1 MTNDY
6 ILELGNGA
14 QIVREV
20 PVALHKDRYDY
31 NCGGFALGTFN
42 WYLPYKKYD
51 ETTEDALY
59 DIREDD
65 SLDEDG
71 LCDALADYYIEYM
84 EWDLG
89 LREINNI
96 DDIKEGEHLVA
107 FRAANYDFHYI
118 RQLSDGTWA
127 QKMGGSEITQWT
139 DEEVFA
145 PRWDCWHTYG
155 GRVRLLAVPNQI
167 NFCEQSGLDDGDDD
181 DDEVY
186 DF

>member
-14 QIVREV
+14 QIVHEV
-20 PVALHKDRYDY
+20 PVALHKDCYDY

-51 ETTEDALY
+51 ENIE

-65 SLDEDG
+65 SLDDDG

-84 EWDLG
+84 ERDLG
-89 LREINNI
+89 LYEVDNI

-107 FRAANYDFHYI
+107 FRAAEYDFHYI

-127 QKMGGSEITQWT
+127 QKLGGSEITQWSI
-139 DEEVFA
+139 DEVFA
-145 PRWDCWHTYG
+145 PCWECWHTYG

-167 NFCEQSGLDDGDDD
+167 KGWERRGFD
-181 DDEVY
+181 DDEEDEY
-186 DF
+186 EG